1 MYTYNPASII
11 NPQRQLN
18 SYLNEQMM
26 NNARNGA
33 RQAMGNPPSAETRV
47 AAAIGG
53 ALLAKLIWD
62 LLDR

>member
-1 MYTYNPASII
+1 MYSYNPDSIM
-11 NPQRQLN
+11 NPQLQLN
-18 SYLNEQMM
+18 NYLQEKADERGRM
-26 NNARNGA
+26 GA
-33 RQAMGNPPSAETRV
+33 RIAMGNPPSAETKV